1 MNQKKSFDRT
11 GGESSID
18 FPGHSDSPQPSMRH
32 KRPFVKA
39 FVEAFDERRLSKQY
53 NESSQLFENFLSPA
67 RPGPRDQAKYNT
79 LMSDSLRPQLD
90 NDTTIP
96 VSPSDSNAVTEK
108 FTTLVHTV
116 SACAYAGA
124 DLMSSLVQ
132 QGSKHA
138 YSYLKKT
145 TDEAQHKRQ
154 RLESDT
160 SQPQQSELRRDDFF
174 ALVPRDMTGIL
185 LPSLRI
191 PGSFDQPICR
201 PSEPDHLDES
211 VFEEYSKSSPSPLLN
226 KSIEGA
232 SYSATPKDVEPD
244 MVTPEK
250 RPQNG
255 TGSGSRIYWPP
266 VTPSFRTYKPQ
277 SSIVPDS
284 IRNNDPKAMRLF
296 SGLKR
301 QKLGILD
308 HISSHSPSLQSLS
321 PIATPTKPS
330 NFIQYGGFNSN
341 EAKTFQ
347 FDHTRLMHRKPLPYT
362 TSWYYQPPKIEL
374 PEQASSTEKY
384 VELYMA
390 LVALREQREK
400 ETREEEKRKEREAV
414 PKLDRLAVRKVEALW
429 ARRDESTELVFA
441 YRIGISVYDL
451 GTLKDGQWLNDNII
465 DFYLSMV
472 TERSQKSKGSLPN
485 SFAFSTHF
493 FSTLQ
498 TRGYS
503 GVARWA
509 KRKGIDVTKQDFI
522 FVPINR
528 HNTHWCLAVINNRDM
543 RFEFYDSMNGAG
555 TQALHLLR
563 DYMCAQTMAT
573 YPESNPADLGYDK
586 YELCSTLQC
595 PQQKNS
601 FDCGVFVSKMVEV
614 LSKDLPIMSF
624 SQNDMP
630 NIRRRMAHEITHQH
644 LLESVY

>member
-1 MNQKKSFDRT
+1 MNQSSSFDRA
-11 GGESSID
+11 GGESSFD
-18 FPGHSDSPQPSMRH
+18 LPAHSDAPQPSLRH
-32 KRPFVKA
+32 KRPFVNA
-39 FVEAFDERRLSKQY
+39 FVEAFDENRQY
-53 NESSQLFENFLSPA
+53 EEPSQIFENFLSPVPPQ
-67 RPGPRDQAKYNT
+67 RRDRAKYST
-79 LMSDSLRPQLD
+79 LLNDSLRTQHDHGPS
-90 NDTTIP
+90 IP
-96 VSPSDSNAVTEK
+96 ASPRDSNAVTDK
-108 FTTLVHTV
+108 LTTLVHTV
-116 SACAYAGA
+116 GACAYAGA
-124 DLMSSLVQ
+124 DLMSSLVR
-132 QGSKHA
+132 QGSKYA
-138 YSYLKKT
+138 STYLNT
-145 TDEAQHKRQ
+145 TTEEARHKRL
-154 RLESDT
+154 RLDSEPI
-160 SQPQQSELRRDDFF
+160 QPQQSELTIGGFF
-174 ALVPRDMTGIL
+174 ALVARDTNGVL
-185 LPSLRI
+185 LPNSRI
-191 PGSFDQPICR
+191 PGSFDHPTS
-201 PSEPDHLDES
+201 PSSELDLVDCQE
-211 VFEEYSKSSPSPLLN
+211 VDENSKSSESYLFN
-226 KSIEGA
+226 ESIGNVFNPG
-232 SYSATPKDVEPD
+232 TPMDVETD
-244 MVTPEK
+244 MMTPEK
-250 RPQNG
+250 QPQNG
-255 TGSGSRIYWPP
+255 NGSGSRIYWPP
-266 VTPSFRTYKPQ
+266 VTPSFRLCKNQ
-277 SSIVPDS
+277 GGIVPDS
-284 IRNNDPKAMRLF
+284 TKGNNPKAMRLF
-296 SGLKR
+296 HGLKR

-308 HISSHSPSLQSLS
+308 HISSPSPSLQSMS

-330 NFIQYGGFNSN
+330 NSLQYGGFNTN
-341 EAKTFQ
+341 RANRTFQ
-347 FDHTRLMHRKPLPYT
+347 FDHTRLLHRKPLPYT

-374 PEQASSTEKY
+374 PEQAASTEKY

-390 LVALREQREK
+390 LVALREQRER

-414 PKLDRLAVRKVEALW
+414 PQLDPVAVRKVETFW

-563 DYMCAQTMAT
+563 DYMCQQTIAT
-573 YPESNPADLGYDK
+573 YPDSNPADLGYDK
-586 YELCSTLQC
+586 YEMCSTLQC

-614 LSKDLPIMSF
+614 LSRDLPIMSF
-624 SQNDMP
+624 SQRDMP
-630 NIRRRMAHEITHQH
+630 NIRRRMAYEITQQH
-644 LLESVY
+644 LLESIY